1 MTMTMGLPYDL
12 EAVDEDMSFEQIDE
26 LLQNAE
32 RRLKA
37 PPADSAPE
45 IEKPSSHQ

>member
-1 MTMTMGLPYDL
+1 MAKTMGLLYDL
-12 EAVDEDMSFEQIDE
+12 DSVDEEMSFEKIDE

-37 PPADSAPE
+37 LPADSAPK
-45 IEKPSSHQ
+45 IVKPSSHQ